1 MKIISNFRIFTRNKS
16 KVETVHAIKHSEH
29 QTK

>member
-1 MKIISNFRIFTRNKS
+1 MKTISNFRIFTRNKS
-16 KVETVHAIKHSEH
+16 KVENVHTIKPMDH